1 MEDKSYRRTL
11 HSIIENHIP
20 KDILDERNKSKSWD
34 YGYNKEFDM
43 VVISKNG
50 TIGNVIDINDL
61 VIALPKQPEKIRN
74 ERLMPKDQKWHR
86 YKVPDE
92 LMNFDKYYSD
102 SEDLDMELMNVYN
115 RHESFIK
122 QDFDRLEN
130 GDWFLND
137 GNAVYL
143 TGYAY
148 FFFQHYYLT
157 DMKRYPDL
165 RMTQIDYF
173 YWLEACIA
181 DYRCAGSLYL
191 KNRRSFFSVSSA
203 SMVILKGIR
212 TFNGFFPIVSKNE
225 KNSEKLFTKQ
235 IVKPFNRLPKHL
247 QPQRVGEVDPKKELY
262 FSSPKRKITT
272 KNKTNGSSEGLD
284 TLISVYPTTLDAYD
298 GEQSTMSINDEIGK
312 MKGNLDINEYW
323 EQAHKECHIVGSE
336 VVGKA
341 LCGSTANPPT
351 QGGRN
356 YEKFY
361 QDSKISI
368 RDKFGNT
375 KTGLYALFIKADYML
390 MGFFDEWGYVIYDNP
405 PKPIKNEI
413 GKMVEIGSK
422 QFLDDKELSV
432 LDDPKKYNS
441 RKRNFPRTDTDPFRD
456 EDATSMFGT
465 EGVTNLKNFLKEY
478 SKTDEYKSKVTRFN
492 LRWKDGIV
500 DGEVERVINPN
511 GKFIGCWQPPRE
523 LLNRFVERDGKKYPV
538 NGHIGAFSC
547 DPYDTSRVR
556 FGTGSKMGFKGLTTD
571 DNYALIKEEDRNL
584 LFLHYNHRPNTIDEA
599 EEDVIM
605 AIKYFSMPILVEINK
620 DSLGKK
626 LKARGYRGYCLTNP
640 LKQDRKLLTEKEIEL
655 GGIHYSNSDSQKKQL
670 DSALENWLIKN
681 LPNKVD
687 EKNIKIPYIDVLE
700 ELEIYKPEDRQKRDG
715 TVALQYVVVAANH
728 YKLRKTHSNQ
738 DFKNQNINFRQIFA
752 N

>member
-34 YGYNKEFDM
+34 YGYNKEFDI

-61 VIALPKQPEKIRN
+61 AIALPKQPEKIRN

-492 LRWKDGIV
+492 LRWKDGIQ
-500 DGEVERVINPN
+500 DGEVERIDHPL
-511 GKFIGCWQPPRE
+511 GRWIGCWQPPKE
-523 LLNRFVERDGKKYPV
+523 KLNKVIIRDGVFYPANTDLGV
-538 NGHIGAFSC
+538 LGC
-547 DPYDTSRVR
+547 DPYATSKAK
-556 FGTGSKMGFKGLTTD
+556 FGGSKLGVKGITK
-571 DNYALIKEEDRNL
+571 DNVYSLKEEDRNL
-584 LFLHYNHRPNTIDEA
+584 MFVSYNHRPDTIQQA
-599 EEDVIM
+599 EEDVILTL
-605 AIKYFSMPILVEINK
+605 KYFSMPILVENNRK
-620 DSLGKK
+620 EMVVK
-626 LKARGYRGYCLTNP
+626 LKERGYRGFVLNNP
-640 LKQDRKLLTEKEIEL
+640 LRKRSEMTDTELIF
-655 GGIHYSNSDSQKKQL
+655 GGFNSSANNMEAQYQ
-670 DSALENWLIKN
+670 ALENYI
-681 LPNKVD
+681 D
-687 EKNIKIPYIDVLE
+687 KNIPREPNENNIKVPYLDVIE
-700 ELEIYKPEDRQKRDG
+700 EIETYRHEDRQKKDG
-715 TVALQYVVVAANH
+715 TVAWIYAAIAAERTQLK
-728 YKLRKTHSNQ
+728 YKPEKESQ
-738 DFKNQNINFRQIFA
+738 NQNINFRQIFA